1 MFAHEDGGP
10 EPDWIKTEREQ
21 FADFR
26 DLNKDG
32 KMDLDEIRHWI
43 MPQDY
48 DHAQAEARHLVYES
62 DQDKVRPSGTVF
74 SLTPPP
80 LCVLHPKQY
89 FFLLIDSKHPF
100 FPSVGS
106 IVDQTGDPGQ
116 LEHVCGKPGH
126 QLRRRP
132 HQEPRWALSSSRNS
146 DACVCVCFWV
156 RGGSW
161 NSSHPP
167 APLRQPLRP
176 LDGCQRFW
184 TVKHRWRREKE
195 RGSVLPLSES
205 DHLNFVCL
213 FVFSSHGFC
222 FWHSGAEPDAAK
234 HLLCHQQCLSSQRGR
249 SSVGNLS
256 TRDKLY
262 LTPLRYRHSFWRRQC
277 ETQWGTLY
285 RFYLFIRCL
294 LNFKRTAAL
303 NKRFSKTGH
312 EMCFCVYALPCQ
324 VFFMCLFYYFFGPV
338 LYVPEVSCHVFCT
351 SLD

>member
-1 MFAHEDGGP
+1 MNSFSLSSLSP
-10 EPDWIKTEREQ
+10 LCRINCWPDRRSWTTGTC
-21 FADFR
+21 
-26 DLNKDG
+26 L
-32 KMDLDEIRHWI
+32 W
-43 MPQDY
+43 
-48 DHAQAEARHLVYES
+48 EARPPTTEKTS
-62 DQDKVRPSGTVF
+62 PGTMM
-74 SLTPPP
+74 SSELLT
-80 LCVLHPKQY
+80 Q
-89 FFLLIDSKHPF
+89 
-100 FPSVGS
+100 
-106 IVDQTGDPGQ
+106 Q
-116 LEHVCGKPGH
+116 
-126 QLRRRP
+126 RR
-132 HQEPRWALSSSRNS
+132 
-146 DACVCVCFWV
+146 VCVCFWV

-195 RGSVLPLSES
+195 RGSVLPLSER

-222 FWHSGAEPDAAK
+222 FWHSGAEPDAKK

-256 TRDKLY
+256 MRDKLY

-338 LYVPEVSCHVFCT
+338 LYFPDVSWHVFAR
-351 SLD
+351 LWIRV

>member
-1 MFAHEDGGP
+1 MYLFIHS
-10 EPDWIKTEREQ
+10 WI
-21 FADFR
+21 
-26 DLNKDG
+26 
-32 KMDLDEIRHWI
+32 
-43 MPQDY
+43 
-48 DHAQAEARHLVYES
+48 HLVFL
-62 DQDKVRPSGTVF
+62 P
-74 SLTPPP
+74 
-80 LCVLHPKQY
+80 
-89 FFLLIDSKHPF
+89 FLLC
-100 FPSVGS
+100 VGS

-132 HQEPRWALSSSRNS
+132 HQEPWWALSSSRNS
-146 DACVCVCFWV
+146 DACVCFWV

-184 TVKHRWRREKE
+184 TVKHRWRWEKE
-195 RGSVLPLSES
+195 RGSVLPLSER

-256 TRDKLY
+256 MRDKLY

-338 LYVPEVSCHVFCT
+338 LYFPDVSWHVFCT